1 LDEER
6 DEKLAALRE
15 ASGAQVFAISAVA
28 GQNVNDVLFKAL
40 GAIDDAKAEA
50 EAEALAETE
59 GNWTP

>member
-1 LDEER
+1 
-6 DEKLAALRE
+6 
-15 ASGAQVFAISAVA
+15 
-28 GQNVNDVLFKAL
+28 LFKAL